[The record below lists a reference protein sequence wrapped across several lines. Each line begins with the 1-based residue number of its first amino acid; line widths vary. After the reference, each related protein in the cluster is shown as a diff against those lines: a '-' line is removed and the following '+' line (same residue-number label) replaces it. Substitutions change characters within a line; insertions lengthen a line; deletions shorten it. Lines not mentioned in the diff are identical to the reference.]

1 MCVRER
7 ERENLLHLVELRAV
21 TAKVSGK
28 VVLLKSSPLAVID
41 LYDLFAV

>member
-7 ERENLLHLVELRAV
+7 ERVNLLHLVELRAV
-21 TAKVSGK
+21 IAEVSGR
-28 VVLLKSSPLAVID
+28 VVQLKSSPLEIIG